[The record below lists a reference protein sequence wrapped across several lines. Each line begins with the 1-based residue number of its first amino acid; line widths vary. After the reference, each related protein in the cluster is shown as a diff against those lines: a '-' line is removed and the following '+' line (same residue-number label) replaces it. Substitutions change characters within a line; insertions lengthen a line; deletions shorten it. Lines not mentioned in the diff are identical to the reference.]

1 MNAPRNG
8 FSLEDVCRLAHDYA
22 VYIHIGVADQ
32 HVGQTPPTITIQVSS
47 KISPDP
53 KYFAMELERGNPRL
67 NQAMSIHLHDYVK
80 RISPRKLTI
89 ITGR

>member
-1 MNAPRNG
+1 MSTPRNG

-32 HVGQTPPTITIQVSS
+32 HVGQTPPTITLQVSS
-47 KISPDP
+47 KINPVP
-53 KYFAMELERGNPRL
+53 VAFAMDLVRNNARL
-67 NQAMSIHLHDYVK
+67 NQAMSMHLHEYVK
-80 RISPRKLTI
+80 RISPRKLQI

>member
-8 FSLEDVCRLAHDYA
+8 YSLEDVCRLAHDYA

-32 HVGQTPPTITIQVSS
+32 HVGQTPPTITIQVTS
-47 KISPDP
+47 KLAPEP
-53 KYFAMELERGNPRL
+53 KVFAMELERGNARL
-67 NQAMSIHLHDYVK
+67 NQAMSMHLHEYV
-80 RISPRKLTI
+80 RRVSPRKLQI